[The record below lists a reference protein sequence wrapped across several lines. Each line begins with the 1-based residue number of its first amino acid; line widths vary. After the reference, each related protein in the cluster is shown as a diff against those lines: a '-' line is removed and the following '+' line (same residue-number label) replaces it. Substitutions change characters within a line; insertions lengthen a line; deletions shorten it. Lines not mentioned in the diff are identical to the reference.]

1 MVPAERVLDGVAP
14 PSSVADDQRVV
25 VRERVR
31 VEVRDVMVLGDAA
44 PEMVRR
50 PVVHVGSSRGR
61 VGARPAAAG
70 VAVPCPARDAGIDL
84 IAADAE
90 RERER
95 QEDGQSQASPP
106 THGAGPD
113 WRSVSL
119 KTRQTRC

>member
-31 VEVRDVMVLGDAA
+31 VEVRDVVALGDAE

-50 PVVHVGSSRGR
+50 PVVHVGSSLGASVPALSPRR
-61 VGARPAAAG
+61 VPPEMPASEG
-70 VAVPCPARDAGIDL
+70 DAD
-84 IAADAE
+84 

-95 QEDGQSQASPP
+95 PRTARARLLLR

-113 WRSVSL
+113 WRWPRLALSFFEN
-119 KTRQTRC
+119 RC

>member
-31 VEVRDVMVLGDAA
+31 VEVRDVVVLGDAA

-70 VAVPCPARDAGIDL
+70 VAVPCTARYAGIGL
-84 IAADAE
+84 IAADAD

-113 WRSVSL
+113 WSSVF
-119 KTRQTRC
+119 KTRC

>member
-1 MVPAERVLDGVAP
+1 M
-14 PSSVADDQRVV
+14 
-25 VRERVR
+25 
-31 VEVRDVMVLGDAA
+31 EVRDVVVLGDAE

-61 VGARPAAAG
+61 VGARP
-70 VAVPCPARDAGIDL
+70 VAVPCPARDAGVDL
-84 IAADAE
+84 IAADAD

-113 WRSVSL
+113 WRWPRLALSFFEN
-119 KTRQTRC
+119 RC